1 MKKTAK
7 SKPESNLT
15 LRKVKEIATLLEER
29 WGILNKINKSITK
42 TEQHKR
48 SVNNCQTINCIKVY
62 DKKRDW
68 SKIFVKWKIFC

>member
-15 LRKVKEIATLLEER
+15 LRKVEEIATLLEER

-48 SVNNCQTINCIKVY
+48 SVNNCKTINCIKVY

-68 SKIFVKWKIFC
+68 SKIFVKWTIFC